1 VIHVPAI
8 PALHPVFEALAYTTG
23 YAVHR
28 RLAAGAARPI
38 EETSRWLVI
47 AGAGV
52 GALNGARAL
61 GLLAQGAAEFAL
73 GWKALLVP
81 GGKTVVGGLFGG
93 WLGVELARRV
103 AGVQERSGNL
113 FAVPLVI
120 GIAVGRIGCLFA
132 GLADDTVGVPT
143 TLPWG
148 CDFGDGVARHP
159 TSAYEI
165 AVLGLLGV
173 FLARRSGQTAAPGAL
188 FRYFLASYLGWR
200 FVVDFLKPGWAPGG
214 LGPIQWAC
222 LAGLGAPPLTRTM
235 RRQIRGSRLASPDK
249 ESSWPGSWSRRM
261 VAPPAATAS

>member
-1 VIHVPAI
+1 MIHVPAI
-8 PALHPVFEALAYTTG
+8 PMLHPVFEALAYTAG

-28 RLAAGAARPI
+28 RLAADAARPI

-52 GALNGARAL
+52 GALIGARAL
-61 GLLAQGAAEFAL
+61 GLLAQGPAVFAL

-81 GGKTVVGGLFGG
+81 GGKTVVGGLLGG

-103 AGVQERSGNL
+103 AGVRERSGNL
-113 FAVPLVI
+113 FALPLVV
-120 GIAVGRIGCLFA
+120 GIVVGRIGCLFA

-165 AVLGLLGV
+165 GVLAALGL
-173 FLARRSGQTAAPGAL
+173 FLVDRARRPVAPGAL
-188 FRYFLASYLGWR
+188 FRYFLATYLGWR

-222 LAGLGAPPLTRTM
+222 LAGLGGLAAERAF
-235 RRQIRGSRLASPDK
+235 RR
-249 ESSWPGSWSRRM
+249 
-261 VAPPAATAS
+261 AA